1 MNSFPTKILIS
12 IRSNLDSTKLYS
24 SIPFSS
30 KYQKS
35 PPLYPPIFSS
45 IPNLRFGNKWA
56 VIARF
61 LPGRTDNSIKNH
73 WNSTIKRM
81 MRIQGAKFLER
92 KSSLNQHKE
101 VEIFSSKSD
110 SNLASQSQMENELF
124 MQSISKQGQ
133 GPGQGKR
140 QAGQSNQTRASGEI
154 VSKAST
160 EVVRS
165 KYKNKT
171 ILQPEDIQ
179 EILFNNNQIYV
190 DKPLK
195 EINKLFRDL
204 RKKRTLQDRTSETK
218 KKRSKPKAKKDCAQK
233 TQHGFGDTQN
243 TNNGAVQGSE
253 IEQIVEAYAGEF
265 EKCIQEMK
273 VSSQKKKEQIEI
285 LNNKLKE
292 FFSTL
297 KNVALKNQGGAASLD
312 NSTHPFLKHQMPNR
326 VDHQQSVILKV
337 PCSLYSLKASRF
349 LGTG

>member
-1 MNSFPTKILIS
+1 
-12 IRSNLDSTKLYS
+12 
-24 SIPFSS
+24 
-30 KYQKS
+30 
-35 PPLYPPIFSS
+35 
-45 IPNLRFGNKWA
+45 
-56 VIARF
+56 
-61 LPGRTDNSIKNH
+61 
-73 WNSTIKRM
+73 M

-110 SNLASQSQMENELF
+110 PSLASQSQMENELF

-133 GPGQGKR
+133 GPDQGKR
-140 QAGQSNQTRASGEI
+140 QVGQPNQTRVSGDI
-154 VSKAST
+154 ARKAPT

-218 KKRSKPKAKKDCAQK
+218 KKRSKPKAKKEFAQK
-233 TQHGFGDTQN
+233 TQHGLGDTRNRN
-243 TNNGAVQGSE
+243 TGAVQGSE

-297 KNVALKNQGGAASLD
+297 KNVAMKKQGEVASLD
-312 NSTHPFLKHQMPNR
+312 NGTHPFLKRQMPDR
-326 VDHQQSVILKV
+326 VDHQQLVTLQV
-337 PCSLYSLKASRF
+337 TCSLYPL
-349 LGTG
+349 